1 MFDTFGALPVA
12 GVAQDME
19 PGVVATWNDSSS
31 TTLAGASAGG
41 GADAVAAAARAAAPG
56 TAWMAAAAAGLPR
69 SSAVA
74 AAAALPKA
82 QNRMA
87 AQKEKLRGKEDVG
100 QKPTTLFFGGKA
112 GGQPGRRP
120 IQV

>member
-69 SSAVA
+69 SSAAA
-74 AAAALPKA
+74 AAAALPKV
-82 QNRMA
+82 QSMK
-87 AQKEKLRGKEDVG
+87 QKDKLCSSEGVCH
-100 QKPTTLFFGGKA
+100 KPTTLFFGGGA
-112 GGQPGRRP
+112 MGGECRRGP
-120 IQV
+120 LQV